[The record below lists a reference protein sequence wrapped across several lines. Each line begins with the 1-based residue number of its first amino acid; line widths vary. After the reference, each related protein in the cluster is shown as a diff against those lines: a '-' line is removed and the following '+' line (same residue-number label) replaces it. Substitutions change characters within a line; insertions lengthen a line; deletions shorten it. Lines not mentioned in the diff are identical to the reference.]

1 MIMLIW
7 VAMVMVT
14 INDDAPPSDLDG
26 HNSGDGGNA
35 TKLRVMPPAIAAF

>member
-1 MIMLIW
+1 MIMLIR

-14 INDDAPPSDLDG
+14 IDDEPPPSDLVG
-26 HNSGDGGNA
+26 HIGGDGGNA